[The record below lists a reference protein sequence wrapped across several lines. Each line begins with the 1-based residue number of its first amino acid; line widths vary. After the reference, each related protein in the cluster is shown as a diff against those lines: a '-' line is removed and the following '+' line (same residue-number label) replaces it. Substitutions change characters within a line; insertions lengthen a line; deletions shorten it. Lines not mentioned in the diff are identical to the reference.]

1 MTTDRS
7 RDESIERLLRQ
18 RSRDEETPPTGAC
31 LDAGTLAAWA
41 DHGLAAGE
49 RKTAEAHAAGCS
61 RCQAMLAAMIRTEP
75 ARPSRPWWRAAPLR
89 WMAPVA
95 AAATAVALWVA
106 VAPPPRD
113 AAPAATANEAV
124 AEPPALHEAP
134 AAPAVAPPR
143 ADTARD
149 RLARVEPKEV
159 ARLPEAPAVAPPAA
173 LADRR
178 EADAGAVAR
187 RADRPGAPVAGQ
199 AAEQA
204 AAAPP
209 LEEKTTAARSNVMA
223 FAAVLEIVSPEPAYR
238 WRIPRGG
245 LVERSTDGGRNWTPQ
260 ATGEPAAA
268 VTAGASPSRDVVWLV
283 GRNGA
288 VLLSTD
294 GRTWQHRQLPEAAD
308 LVAVRSADA
317 TTATVTTRDG
327 RQFST
332 NDGGLTW
339 NPLPLQ
345 EIAAAPFY
353 Q

>member
-18 RSRDEETPPTGAC
+18 RSRDEDALPTGAC
-31 LDAGTLAAWA
+31 LDADVLAGWA
-41 DHGLAAGE
+41 DDGLYAGE

-61 RCQAMLAAMIRTEP
+61 RCQALLAAMIRTEP
-75 ARPSRPWWRAAPLR
+75 APPSRPWWRAAPLR
-89 WMAPVA
+89 WLAPVA

-106 VAPPPRD
+106 VAPQPRD
-113 AAPAATANEAV
+113 TAPAATANEAK
-124 AEPPALHEAP
+124 AEPPALPEAP
-134 AAPAVAPPR
+134 AAPAAAPRPTD
-143 ADTARD
+143 AARD
-149 RLARVEPKEV
+149 RLERVEPKEV
-159 ARLPEAPAVAPPAA
+159 ARLPEAPAAAPPAA
-173 LADRR
+173 LADRS
-178 EADAGAVAR
+178 EADAKAVAR
-187 RADRPGAPVAGQ
+187 RADRPDAPLTGQ

-204 AAAPP
+204 AAVP
-209 LEEKTTAARSNVMA
+209 LKEEGPASHSNAMG
-223 FAAVLEIVSPEPAYR
+223 FAAVPEIFSPEPAYR
-238 WRIPRGG
+238 WRTPRAG
-245 LVERSTDGGRNWTPQ
+245 LVERSIDGGRNWTPQ
-260 ATGEPAAA
+260 ATGEPATD
-268 VTAGASPSRDVVWLV
+268 VTAGSSPSRDVVWLV

-294 GRTWQHRQLPEAAD
+294 GRTWQHRRLPDAAD
-308 LVAVRSADA
+308 LVAVRSSDA

-339 NPLPLQ
+339 TPLPLQ